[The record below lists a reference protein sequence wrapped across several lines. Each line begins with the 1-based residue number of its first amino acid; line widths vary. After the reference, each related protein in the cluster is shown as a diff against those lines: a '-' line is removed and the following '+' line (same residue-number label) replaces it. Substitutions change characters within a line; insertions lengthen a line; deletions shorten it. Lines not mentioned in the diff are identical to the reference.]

1 MPRRWS
7 VFSKGTVV
15 LATSET
21 VVDALKGLG
30 GPLDQGKVA
39 DAGGWRAVG
48 VRCESEALR

>member
-7 VFSKGTVV
+7 VFSKGTLV

-30 GPLDQGKVA
+30 GPLDQGSRCRRL
-39 DAGGWRAVG
+39 AGRWRAM
-48 VRCESEALR
+48 